1 MHIDLFVFVFVFVFA
16 LWLSWHII
24 NAQLKTFTW
33 PRNATT
39 LHNNTTALPGC
50 LCVTL
55 VARLP
60 DRLGKRERQSGRAG
74 ERKRAT
80 EQLGRHF
87 KIVKLTHRQA
97 HTHTHKHRQMQ
108 THTHT
113 LTNTSLGFVCNRNS
127 LTHRQRQRRQ
137 NGNTKRTT
145 QKQRLERQQS
155 R

>member
-1 MHIDLFVFVFVFVFA
+1 MHIDLFVFVLVFVFA

-60 DRLGKRERQSGRAG
+60 DRLAKRERQSGRAG

-97 HTHTHKHRQMQ
+97 HTHTHTSTGKCRHSHTDKHESRLRMQSKFFNAPAKAATAKRQYGE
-108 THTHT
+108 
-113 LTNTSLGFVCNRNS
+113 ND
-127 LTHRQRQRRQ
+127 
-137 NGNTKRTT
+137 TKAAT
-145 QKQRLERQQS
+145 
-155 R
+155 